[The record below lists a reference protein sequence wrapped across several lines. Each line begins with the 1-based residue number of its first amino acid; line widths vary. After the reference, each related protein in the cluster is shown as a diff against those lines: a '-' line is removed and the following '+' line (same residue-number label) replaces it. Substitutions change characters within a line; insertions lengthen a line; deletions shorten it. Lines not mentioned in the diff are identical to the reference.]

1 MKKITIPIA
10 RCTPLLIVMFSLRMR
25 DNNICLGV
33 VKVSQLGVVAENN
46 VEELR
51 HPVVLFPVLGLSIQS
66 LGTGKCRFGS
76 SEPD

>member
-1 MKKITIPIA
+1 
-10 RCTPLLIVMFSLRMR
+10 MR